1 MSRLGPTLVPAAT
14 AAVLILAVLSGCATR
29 IPPGMELDTPRAAW
43 TAFRQHYCARPA
55 GDGLRVRAS
64 LYYSRTKP
72 TRRTNRT
79 LVTLWGDFGGP
90 MRLDV
95 SASIGTLLAHIRED
109 RDGLLVFYPDD
120 NRAYAHKNPVLG
132 ATRLGMPFPFS
143 LAELGRALT
152 GDFSGLAPR
161 RYATSAPDGGNFAYT
176 FAKGPVE
183 RVVLD
188 RLGRPVRLEGRTT
201 PARGGDARQ
210 WVFAVDRYE
219 DAGPDKAALPER
231 LTLSMDNGERGVLHI
246 KSRELM
252 LAPWP
257 ARSLALELPGDVVPI
272 RLDNGHAD
280 GKTGELPL
288 IHEDKQ

>member
-29 IPPGMELDTPRAAW
+29 IPPGLELDTPRAAW
-43 TAFRQHYCARPA
+43 SAFRQHYCVQPD

-72 TRRTNRT
+72 APRTNRT
-79 LVTLWGDFGGP
+79 LVSLWGDLDGP

-109 RDGLLVFYPDD
+109 AAGLLVFYPEDKK
-120 NRAYAHKNPVLG
+120 AYAHRNPVLG

-143 LAELGRALT
+143 LARLGHALM

-161 RYATSAPDGGNFAYT
+161 RYAEGSAEGETFVYT
-176 FAKGPVE
+176 VDKGPVE
-183 RVVLD
+183 RIVLD
-188 RLGRPVRLEGRTT
+188 RTGRPLRLEGRTAGA
-201 PARGGDARQ
+201 PGQGRRWAF
-210 WVFAVDRYE
+210 VVDRYE
-219 DAGPDKAALPER
+219 DAPQGTAPLPDK
-231 LTLSMDNGERGVLHI
+231 LTLTLDNGERGVLHI

-257 ARSLALELPGDVVPI
+257 ARSLALELPEDIVPI
-272 RLDNGHAD
+272 RLDNGYED
-280 GKTGELPL
+280 GKTGEIPV
-288 IHEDKQ
+288 IREDKQ

>member
-14 AAVLILAVLSGCATR
+14 LAVLILAVLSGCATR
-29 IPPGMELDTPRAAW
+29 IPPGMELDTPKAAW
-43 TAFRQHYCARPA
+43 TAFRQHYCARPE

-72 TRRTNRT
+72 TKRTNRT
-79 LVTLWGDFGGP
+79 LISLWGDFGGP

-109 RDGLLVFYPDD
+109 RSGLLVFYPED

-143 LAELGRALT
+143 LDTLAHALA

-161 RYATSAPDGGNFAYT
+161 RYAEASVEGGNYVYT
-176 FAKGPVE
+176 FSRGQAE
-183 RVVLD
+183 RIVLD
-188 RLGRPVRLEGRTT
+188 RLGRPVRLEGRTV
-201 PARGGDARQ
+201 RSVEDAGR
-210 WVFAVDRYE
+210 WVFTLDRYE
-219 DAGPDKAALPER
+219 DAGPDQIALPDK
-231 LTLSMDNGERGVLHI
+231 LTLAMDNGERGVLHI
-246 KSRELM
+246 KSREPM

-257 ARSLALELPGDVVPI
+257 AASLALELPGDVVPI
-272 RLDNGHAD
+272 RLDNGYAD
-280 GKTGELPL
+280 GQTGELPV
-288 IHEDKQ
+288 IREDKQ

>member
-1 MSRLGPTLVPAAT
+1 MSRFGPTLVPAAA

-29 IPPGMELDTPRAAW
+29 IPPGMELDTPKAAW
-43 TAFRQHYCARPA
+43 TAFRRNYCVRPE
-55 GDGLRVRAS
+55 GEGLRVRAS
-64 LYYSRTKP
+64 LYYSRITPTK
-72 TRRTNRT
+72 RTNRT
-79 LVTLWGDFGGP
+79 LVSLWGDFGGS

-109 RDGLLVFYPDD
+109 RSGLLVFYPED

-143 LAELGRALT
+143 LAQLAHTLA

-161 RYATSAPDGGNFAYT
+161 RYDATASEGENFAYT
-176 FAKGPVE
+176 FDKGLV
-183 RVVLD
+183 RRIVLD
-188 RLGRPVRLEGRTT
+188 RLGRPVRLEGRTV
-201 PARGGDARQ
+201 PKREDARQ
-210 WVFAVDRYE
+210 WAFAIDRYE
-219 DAGPDKAALPER
+219 DAGPDAIALPDK

-257 ARSLALELPGDVVPI
+257 AESLALKLPGDIAPI
-272 RLDNGHAD
+272 RLDNSHAD
-280 GKTGELPL
+280 GKTGELPV
-288 IHEDKQ
+288 IQEDKQ